1 MELKLKESHGLS
13 ERELAKEIV
22 DRIDYMHYNFEKREI
37 VYPDT
42 VDGDCLEFSY
52 ELAKRILSEEQEGK

>member
-1 MELKLKESHGLS
+1 MVFKLKESHELS

-22 DRIDYMHYNFEKREI
+22 DRINYMHYDFEKREI
-37 VYPDT
+37 IYPDT

-52 ELAKRILSEEQEGK
+52 ELAKRILLKE